1 MLLTLGELDR
11 VRVGHEECPVS
22 GGSASEMVFGWLSR
36 NCRLPDGKMGAF
48 HVSGKA
54 VLYIEGR
61 WMFLQP
67 HELENV
73 VLLTSEK
80 VMVVKRK
87 PGRPKEGDEKEMTY
101 VAGAQLTPS
110 MAAAVAKSVMT
121 LLSMERD
128 VNAFPFY
135 VGDEG
140 KDVGTWVRYENGIV
154 DYRTLEFMP
163 DDWKY
168 VNPVTINAKW
178 VEGAECPRFKQF
190 LDECFQ
196 EDEGAKEALM
206 CGMGMGH
213 VGGRGAPRKSIGQFG
228 KARSGKGVST
238 SLQKLI
244 LGKKWCKS
252 TTAMALSG
260 PHGMEGLDVASTI
273 VLNEVGDME
282 SSQRR
287 TLSTIAKQILGEDDM
302 PINPKGVRQHT
313 AMVQAQVFFQA
324 NSIPSFADAKG
335 SISSKLIILPYR
347 VSYLGKEDV
356 KLVEKLWAEREGVC
370 QSVARAAHRL
380 IVSQQWSRSIY
391 EEDQMR
397 EFLGENNP
405 VQAFIKDML
414 VPGGPKDTI
423 AVARIRSYWKVWKD
437 WKHMEVTGVSERT
450 LGQKVVEEAGWDVQK
465 GQIGENKVLRGLK
478 WNPDAV
484 SQLIL
489 FKRGPIV
496 EDVVEEDE

>member
-22 GGSASEMVFGWLSR
+22 GGSASEMVFGWLSQ
-36 NCRLPDGKMGAF
+36 NCRLPDGRMGAF

-67 HELENV
+67 HELENI

-80 VMVVKRK
+80 VMVTKRK

-154 DYRTLEFMP
+154 DYRTLEFMS

-168 VNPVTINAKW
+168 VNPVTVNAKW

-244 LGKKWCKS
+244 LGKRWCKS

-273 VLNEVGDME
+273 VVNEVGDME
-282 SSQRR
+282 GSQRR

-356 KLVEKLWAEREGVC
+356 KLLEKLWAEREGVC

-380 IVSQQWSRSIY
+380 INSQQWSRSMY

-414 VPGGPKDTI
+414 VPGGQKDTI

-437 WKHMEVTGVSERT
+437 WKHMEVTGVNERT

-478 WNPDAV
+478 WNSDAV

-496 EDVVEEDE
+496 ESEVPEDD